1 MIKTNLKNDHI
12 LSFKT
17 QVKLD
22 AKFACV
28 GVLKYA
34 PIKTKNKKK
43 RQGKSFHEKIPL
55 GKMPPR
61 KTLLVKK
68 LKTKNSNF
76 LSNT

>member
-22 AKFACV
+22 PKFACV

-43 RQGKSFHEKIPL
+43 DREKASTKKSP
-55 GKMPPR
+55 
-61 KTLLVKK
+61 
-68 LKTKNSNF
+68 
-76 LSNT
+76 

>member
-1 MIKTNLKNDHI
+1 MTKTNLKNDHI

-34 PIKTKNKKK
+34 PIKKNKKK
-43 RQGKSFHEKIPL
+43 TGKKL
-55 GKMPPR
+55 PR
-61 KTLLVKK
+61 KNPP
-68 LKTKNSNF
+68 TKNAPQK
-76 LSNT
+76 NTPCQKVEN